1 MSDLPP
7 PPPEFESESS
17 SHHPPPPEPSQAPQ
31 PAKGRATTNIGEDV
45 ELAGAGHRL
54 LARIVDAIIVLVP
67 AIIVGVIGGA
77 VLVTATAIVF
87 GLVYEVSMIANKG
100 QTVGKM
106 ATRIKVIKTE
116 ANMPPGWDAS
126 FYRWALPGVISI
138 VGTLV
143 PALAPL
149 GLVSLLI
156 YLSLL
161 WGKNRQGW
169 HDMVAKTLVVK
180 L

>member
-1 MSDLPP
+1 M
-7 PPPEFESESS
+7 
-17 SHHPPPPEPSQAPQ
+17 
-31 PAKGRATTNIGEDV
+31 KGSATTGIGEHV

-54 LARIVDAIIVLVP
+54 LARIVDAIVVLIP
-67 AIIVGVIGGA
+67 AIVAGA
-77 VLVTATAIVF
+77 VGGEIAFGGTLIVF
-87 GLVYEVSMIANKG
+87 GLVYEVSMIANNG
-100 QTVGKM
+100 QTLGKM

-116 ANMPPGWDAS
+116 ASTPPGWDSS
-126 FYRWALPGVISI
+126 FYRWALPGVFGI
-138 VGTLV
+138 VANLS
-143 PALAPL
+143 PALGIL

-180 L
+180 T

>member
-1 MSDLPP
+1 M
-7 PPPEFESESS
+7 
-17 SHHPPPPEPSQAPQ
+17 
-31 PAKGRATTNIGEDV
+31 TNIGENV

-54 LARIVDAIIVLVP
+54 LARVVDAIVVLVP
-67 AIIVGVIGGA
+67 AIIAGA
-77 VLVTATAIVF
+77 VGGEIAFRATAIVF
-87 GLVYEVSMIANKG
+87 GVVYEVSMIANKG

-116 ANMPPGWDAS
+116 ASVPPGWDS
-126 FYRWALPGVISI
+126 SLYRWALPGVFSI
-138 VGTLV
+138 VSNLSSVLGI
-143 PALAPL
+143 L

-169 HDMVAKTLVVK
+169 HDMVAKTFVVK
-180 L
+180 A